1 MQKRHPMQTR
11 HISIRPWAAGLALA
25 AALLLV
31 ACAGLG
37 GPPTVT
43 LSERDL
49 DALARRAFPVERRL
63 LDVFDATVAPPRLR
77 LVPERNRVAAQLDI
91 GLRDRLFGGQWK
103 GQLDFDAALRW
114 EPNDQTVRLALVR
127 VQDFKLVTT
136 GALPRTAGEKLG
148 AALAERVLEDF
159 TLYRLPAE
167 RAQEMQR
174 RGVVPGAVTVTSRGV
189 EITFAPAASATR

>member
-1 MQKRHPMQTR
+1 M
-11 HISIRPWAAGLALA
+11 S
-25 AALLLV
+25 
-31 ACAGLG
+31 
-37 GPPTVT
+37 

-63 LDVFDATVAPPRLR
+63 LEVFDATVAPPRLR